1 MEQRLTAA
9 NGIPIYAYPSPH
21 LHSFCISLYIKA
33 GALYESEEESG
44 ITHFWEHMEFRNIN
58 HSYSGGLY
66 RLLDSLG
73 ASMNAA
79 TYKEFMQIRIT
90 AAPQHFETC
99 AQILSKVFLPFEL
112 RGPQALGREVFDAER
127 RRVKSEI
134 REAEER
140 TSLDYLAQT
149 LVWKG
154 TPLEKTI
161 LGRHKALDR
170 VGAASLQRAKERFL
184 TPDGAF
190 FYVTGCYTA
199 EHLEYLARICTLPV
213 GRRKGAAGQD
223 GPLSAGGV
231 WEARRN
237 LAPVPADFFHRD
249 CQVAIKNADFTLVRF
264 SFDFATDRYS
274 MAELNLLYDALFRG
288 ESCGFFQA
296 LSDESG
302 MVYSYDARMEKYR
315 NIGSLYFSYE
325 VQANRLMESL
335 EKTLEVLTWARE
347 GRMDLNCLLPFYTDN
362 AGMLLDDPEEL
373 NWSLAYEH
381 HIMETPFTTLEESAE
396 GYRKV
401 TARRLGEVA
410 GEIFRPSNLILAV
423 KCSKKRFSSEPMRA
437 LLQKGLEESA
447 SPG

>member
-9 NGIPIYAYPSPH
+9 NGIPIYAYPSSH
-21 LHSFCISLYIKA
+21 LHSFCISLYIKS
-33 GALYESEEESG
+33 GVLYEGEEESG

-58 HSYSGGLY
+58 HLYGGGLY

-90 AAPQHFETC
+90 AAPRQFDAC
-99 AQILSKVFLPFEL
+99 AQILSKVFLPFAVK
-112 RGPQALGREVFDAER
+112 GPQALGREEILTER

-140 TSLDYLAQT
+140 TSLDYFAQT

-170 VGAASLQRAKERFL
+170 MGAAALQRAKERFL

-190 FYVTGCYTA
+190 FYVTGCYTQENLA
-199 EHLEYLARICTLPV
+199 YLARVCAAPA
-213 GRRKGAAGQD
+213 GSGAGQD
-223 GPLSAGGV
+223 NASSDRPV
-231 WEARRN
+231 REERRN
-237 LAPVPADFFHRD
+237 LAPVPAVFFHRD

-288 ESCGFFQA
+288 ESCSFFQS

-302 MVYSYDARMEKYR
+302 LVYSYDARVEKYR
-315 NIGSLYFSYE
+315 NIGNLYFSYE
-325 VQANRLMESL
+325 VQANRLEESL
-335 EKTLEVLTWARE
+335 DKTLEVLKRAKE
-347 GRMDLNCLLPFYTDN
+347 GRMELDCLLPFYIDN

-381 HIMETPFTTLEESAE
+381 HIMETPFTTLEESVE
-396 GYRKV
+396 SYRRV
-401 TARRLGEVA
+401 SAQRLGEVA
-410 GEIFRPSNLILAV
+410 REIFHPQNALLTV
-423 KCSKKRFSSEPMRA
+423 KCSKKRFSPEQLRA
-437 LLQKGLEESA
+437 LVLKGLGES
-447 SPG
+447 